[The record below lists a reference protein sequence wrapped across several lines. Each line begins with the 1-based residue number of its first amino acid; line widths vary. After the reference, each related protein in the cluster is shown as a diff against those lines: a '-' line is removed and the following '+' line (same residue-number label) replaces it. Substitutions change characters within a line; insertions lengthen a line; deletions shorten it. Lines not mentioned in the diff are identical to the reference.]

1 MSWLGPCS
9 RPARHDLNRLGLP
22 WLSCPRIP
30 AAQCAELA
38 ALWWA
43 ADGPGLGRLRELPRP
58 ADRHLRLAQ
67 RLPECR
73 RVRSTRLVPQGVMT
87 EVVPRVENRE
97 KHSTKP
103 SLRTHT
109 TRERP
114 FTSLPRV
121 IPARPAALQHSGCPF
136 GHSRIPSNVPSV
148 RAVWTARHLRRT
160 EGGGRLGAVGRAQV
174 GVVIASRYAT
184 AFWYSE
190 IVSSPSPS

>member
-1 MSWLGPCS
+1 MSWLGLLQCS
-9 RPARHDLNRLGLP
+9 RLAQHDLNRLGLP

-114 FTSLPRV
+114 FTVSSSRHP
-121 IPARPAALQHSGCPF
+121 RPASSIATFRLPVRSFPYPVQL
-136 GHSRIPSNVPSV
+136 SV
-148 RAVWTARHLRRT
+148 GAYNRRCVQLSVGAR
-160 EGGGRLGAVGRAQV
+160 RLDGA
-174 GVVIASRYAT
+174 
-184 AFWYSE
+184 
-190 IVSSPSPS
+190 PSPTD